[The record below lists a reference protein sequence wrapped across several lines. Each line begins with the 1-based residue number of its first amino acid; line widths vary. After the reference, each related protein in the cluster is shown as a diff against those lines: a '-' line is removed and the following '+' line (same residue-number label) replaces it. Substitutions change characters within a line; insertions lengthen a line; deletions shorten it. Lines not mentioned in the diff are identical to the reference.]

1 MLINKLASIK
11 DIQTIIEIV
20 LHTEFVQIQNL
31 SYTQNVLAEKTTK
44 FSNYFARQK
53 CVKKSAKFLKNSV

>member
-1 MLINKLASIK
+1 M
-11 DIQTIIEIV
+11 
-20 LHTEFVQIQNL
+20 FF